1 MKANVKQKFR
11 FATKSNILNQGF
23 YGNKK
28 LNLEVGIFGNKK
40 LQDIALKLD
49 HGTNEIIQIP
59 KKVFAV
65 VPEAKEMGIT
75 SWDGIPARPFLEQ
88 TLHQYWDSWLLL
100 FRELFDWQKN
110 NEIEALHQV
119 GKVAVQDMQRVIGTT
134 NWHPNSEIWRLYKE
148 RTGTNESPLMYKE
161 RMYKAVG
168 YKIIK

>member
-1 MKANVKQKFR
+1 MKANVKQRFKFS
-11 FATKSNILNQGF
+11 TKSNILNQGF

-40 LQDIALKLD
+40 LEDIALKLD

-59 KKVFAV
+59 KKVFKV

-75 SWDGIPARPFLEQ
+75 TWDGIPARPFLEE
-88 TLHQYWDSWLLL
+88 TLKTYWNEWVDL
-100 FRELFDWQKN
+100 FRKLFNPFEN
-110 NEIEALHQV
+110 NEIEVLHIV
-119 GKVAVQDMQRVIGTT
+119 GKVAVEDMQRVIGTT
-134 NWHPNSEIWRLYKE
+134 SWHPNSEIWRLYKQ

-168 YKIIK
+168 YRITK